1 LEPSQ
6 IFVSSIEHD
15 ATASF
20 QVMPY
25 FIEDADDFQKKM
37 DQIDSDVCEDK
48 TKICLFIFGFLVKF
62 T

>member
-1 LEPSQ
+1 
-6 IFVSSIEHD
+6 
-15 ATASF
+15 
-20 QVMPY
+20 MPY